1 MSELHELLD
10 GGIWRIPLPMPSGP
24 QWVNVYLLPCPGGWM
39 LIDTGMPTPE
49 TWDVLTSALADIGVA
64 PEDLRHI
71 LLTHMHPDHCGLA
84 PRLREMSGAE
94 VWLHPA
100 DAALLRSLTSSSE
113 FPDQLEAAMQEAST
127 PASLRAAVRE
137 SLRRFASI
145 LPAMEPDRL
154 LEEGTA
160 IESWVGPLEVIH
172 TPGHSPGHC
181 CLYAPRQRLLFSSD
195 HVIEDITPHVGWL
208 PGRDMLGEY
217 LASLSRLAGFDVER
231 ILPAH
236 GFPFN
241 GLAEWAAATRGV
253 HEKRM
258 ASIEEHLADGARTAD
273 DLVRRLWPRDLRPF
287 DYQMALTTVLACR
300 EHAARRMRNS

>member
-1 MSELHELLD
+1 
-10 GGIWRIPLPMPSGP
+10 
-24 QWVNVYLLPCPGGWM
+24 
-39 LIDTGMPTPE
+39 
-49 TWDVLTSALADIGVA
+49 
-64 PEDLRHI
+64 
-71 LLTHMHPDHCGLA
+71 
-84 PRLREMSGAE
+84 MSGAE

-100 DAALLRSLTSSSE
+100 DAGLLRNLTSGAG
-113 FPDQLEAAMQEAST
+113 FPDQLEAAMEASGT
-127 PASLRAAVRE
+127 PASLRAAVRD
-137 SLRRFASI
+137 SLRRFTSI

-154 LEEGTA
+154 LEEGVA
-160 IESWVGPLEVIH
+160 LESWVGPLEVIH

-195 HVIEDITPHVGWL
+195 HVIENITPHVGWL

-217 LASLSRLAGFDVER
+217 LASLERLANLDVER

-236 GFPFN
+236 GFPFS

-253 HEKRM
+253 HQKRM

-273 DLVRRLWPRDLRPF
+273 DLVRRLWPRDLHPF
-287 DYQMALTTVLACR
+287 DYQMAFTAVLACR